1 MPSLIFFRSLAFS
14 TLLTLTLSGCSSI
27 MTHAGPTD
35 SYYPG
40 TKNSVD
46 MLQHEDTGWVVKPLL
61 VIDLPFTA
69 LMDTLLIP
77 MDYMHS
83 NGSQEADSPKKRV
96 EQLDKQRVDKHS
108 SDKLRSDKQQPK
120 NPQ

>member
-1 MPSLIFFRSLAFS
+1 MPSLIFFRSLV
-14 TLLTLTLSGCSSI
+14 LTTSLTVTLSGCSSI

-46 MLQHEDTGWVVKPLL
+46 MLQNEDTGWVVKPLL

-77 MDYMHS
+77 LDYIKS
-83 NGSQEADSPKKRV
+83 DGNQASDSPKK
-96 EQLDKQRVDKHS
+96 
-108 SDKLRSDKQQPK
+108 
-120 NPQ
+120 

>member
-1 MPSLIFFRSLAFS
+1 MPSLIFFRSLV
-14 TLLTLTLSGCSSI
+14 LTTSLTVTLSGCSSI

-46 MLQHEDTGWVVKPLL
+46 MLQNEDTGWVVKPLL

-77 MDYMHS
+77 LDYIKS
-83 NGSQEADSPKKRV
+83 DGNQASDSPKKRV
-96 EQLDKQRVDKHS
+96 EQLDKQQKS
-108 SDKLRSDKQQPK
+108 INK
-120 NPQ
+120 

>member
-1 MPSLIFFRSLAFS
+1 MPSLIFFRSLV
-14 TLLTLTLSGCSSI
+14 LTTSLTVTLSGCSSI

-46 MLQHEDTGWVVKPLL
+46 MLQNEDTGWVVKPLL

-77 MDYMHS
+77 LDYIKS
-83 NGSQEADSPKKRV
+83 DGNQASDSPK
-96 EQLDKQRVDKHS
+96 
-108 SDKLRSDKQQPK
+108 
-120 NPQ
+120 NA

>member
-1 MPSLIFFRSLAFS
+1 
-14 TLLTLTLSGCSSI
+14 

-46 MLQHEDTGWVVKPLL
+46 MLQNEDTGWVVKPLL

-77 MDYMHS
+77 LDYIKS
-83 NGSQEADSPKKRV
+83 DGNQASDSPKKRV
-96 EQLDKQRVDKHS
+96 EQLDKQQKS
-108 SDKLRSDKQQPK
+108 INK
-120 NPQ
+120 

>member
-1 MPSLIFFRSLAFS
+1 MPSLIFFRSLV
-14 TLLTLTLSGCSSI
+14 LTTSLTVTLSGCSSI

-46 MLQHEDTGWVVKPLL
+46 MLQNEDTGWVVKPLL

-77 MDYMHS
+77 LDYI
-83 NGSQEADSPKKRV
+83 K
-96 EQLDKQRVDKHS
+96 
-108 SDKLRSDKQQPK
+108 SDGNQAS
-120 NPQ
+120 

>member
-1 MPSLIFFRSLAFS
+1 MPNLFFFRSLAFP

-46 MLQHEDTGWVVKPLL
+46 MLQHEDTGWVIKPLL

-77 MDYMHS
+77 VDYMHS
-83 NGSQEADSPKKRV
+83 SSSQEENSPKKRV
-96 EQLDKQRVDKHS
+96 EQLDKQLV
-108 SDKLRSDKQQPK
+108 DKQQPK
-120 NPQ
+120 KPQ

>member
-1 MPSLIFFRSLAFS
+1 MQVTNYMPSLIFFRSLV
-14 TLLTLTLSGCSSI
+14 LTTSLTVTLSGCSSI

-46 MLQHEDTGWVVKPLL
+46 MLQNEDTGWVVKPLL

-77 MDYMHS
+77 LDYIKS
-83 NGSQEADSPKKRV
+83 DGNQASDSPKKRV
-96 EQLDKQRVDKHS
+96 EQLDKQQKS
-108 SDKLRSDKQQPK
+108 INK
-120 NPQ
+120 

>member
-14 TLLTLTLSGCSSI
+14 TSLIFTLSGCSSI

-40 TKNSVD
+40 TKNSID

-61 VIDLPFTA
+61 IIDLPFTA
-69 LMDTLLIP
+69 VVDTLLIP
-77 MDYMHS
+77 IDYMHS
-83 NGSQEADSPKKRV
+83 SDSQTAESPKKRV
-96 EQLDKQRVDKHS
+96 EQLDKQQESK
-108 SDKLRSDKQQPK
+108 KYNEKPIIE
-120 NPQ
+120 

>member
-1 MPSLIFFRSLAFS
+1 MPSLIFFSSLV
-14 TLLTLTLSGCSSI
+14 LTTSLTVTLSGCSSI

-46 MLQHEDTGWVVKPLL
+46 MLQNEDTGWVVKPLL

-77 MDYMHS
+77 LDYIKS
-83 NGSQEADSPKKRV
+83 DGNQASDSPKKRV
-96 EQLDKQRVDKHS
+96 EQLDKQQKS
-108 SDKLRSDKQQPK
+108 INK
-120 NPQ
+120 